1 MSPFYIGDDTTC
13 DGVVVWLLPARST
26 TPLVRNSESAFSP
39 ISTEHPLASRGRRG
53 VLLQRRPHRGSLRG
67 RAAGTRAPERAP
79 RRTRPSTHGHGS
91 TRACTSERPTPDDMA
106 ACILGSQTTSHGDCA
121 QLEELEVDARV
132 LTGAQV
138 QRFLEAYQVP
148 APEIAP
154 MLELAS
160 ELVAVYKTALIR
172 IELGPSSATASA
184 TVPASMRHTA
194 SPVATSFS
202 A

>member
-1 MSPFYIGDDTTC
+1 
-13 DGVVVWLLPARST
+13 
-26 TPLVRNSESAFSP
+26 
-39 ISTEHPLASRGRRG
+39 
-53 VLLQRRPHRGSLRG
+53 
-67 RAAGTRAPERAP
+67 
-79 RRTRPSTHGHGS
+79 
-91 TRACTSERPTPDDMA
+91 MA